1 MVSSAGL
8 LFFAFL
14 VFLLALSASCALI
27 SSLLIFSMCADY
39 KIVIEFNIL
48 CLILFLRYP
57 ELLEGRDLL
66 VIPAEHEPVG
76 GSCNYTVRGKNN
88 HSQARSVAPPR
99 FHS

>member
-1 MVSSAGL
+1 MASSGGL

-57 ELLEGRDLL
+57 ELLEGRNLL
-66 VIPAEHEPVG
+66 VIPTEHEPVG
-76 GSCNYTVRGKNN
+76 GELQLYCLGKK
-88 HSQARSVAPPR
+88 
-99 FHS
+99 